1 MCAPTVTATPC
12 TNGSLRLAGGRSEL
26 EGRVE
31 LCYNERWGTVCDD
44 LWGSADARVVCRQ
57 LGFSPN
63 GSRAAGGATFPRGTG
78 AILLDSVECTG
89 EERTL
94 LNCPTAGI
102 GVHDCSH
109 FEDAG
114 VICERT

>member
-1 MCAPTVTATPC
+1 VD
-12 TNGSLRLAGGRSEL
+12 GRNEL

-31 LCYNERWGTVCDD
+31 LCYNGQWGTVCDD
-44 LWGSADARVVCRQ
+44 QWSFEDARVVCRQ

-63 GSRAAGGATFPRGTG
+63 GSRAAPGVTFPPGTG
-78 AILLDSVECTG
+78 AILLDGVQCSG
-89 EERTL
+89 EEQTL
-94 LNCPTAGI
+94 LNCTTTGI

-114 VICERT
+114 VICERM